1 MLFQSSVFN
10 YLHHVRQGGDGSSH
24 RLLRFRMLRFMFEF
38 MLGFMLGFMPGFV
51 LKVCAS
57 CSVPLLC
64 LGHGDVECRIALARP
79 SMLCSVW
86 PTYCIGVKNYPFVS
100 HRQSLILI

>member
-24 RLLRFRMLRFMFEF
+24 RLLKFRMLRFMLEF
-38 MLGFMLGFMPGFV
+38 M

-64 LGHGDVECRIALARP
+64 LGHGDVECHIALARP

-86 PTYCIGVKNYPFVS
+86 RAYCIEVKNYPFVS
-100 HRQSLILI
+100 HRQSLSLI

>member
-24 RLLRFRMLRFMFEF
+24 RLLKFRMLRFMLE
-38 MLGFMLGFMPGFV
+38 FV

-57 CSVPLLC
+57 CSAPLLC
-64 LGHGDVECRIALARP
+64 LGYGDVECHNAPARL

-86 PTYCIGVKNYPFVS
+86 RACCVEVKNYPFVFR
-100 HRQSLILI
+100 RQSLTLI